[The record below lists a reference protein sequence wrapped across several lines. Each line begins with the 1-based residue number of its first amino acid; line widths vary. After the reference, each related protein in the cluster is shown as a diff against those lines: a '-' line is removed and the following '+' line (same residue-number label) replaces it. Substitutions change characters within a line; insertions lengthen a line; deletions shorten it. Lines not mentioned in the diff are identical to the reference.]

1 MIHRVSSKSKSSG
14 CFTTGSFF
22 LFPVSYGFESPRDF
36 RTFFNTDCSSV
47 YRVLLLS
54 VSISY
59 GSVSSRSE
67 SPGDFGTFFYAG
79 SSSQYFVSTEDF
91 GVLFTAGSS
100 FSLSESSR
108 SMLRNSGD
116 FGAFFIICFFTTQL
130 TEGSSTKDLV
140 GCSAS
145 FLTCLTLLL
154 YAI

>member
-116 FGAFFIICFFTTQL
+116 FGAFFIICFFTT
-130 TEGSSTKDLV
+130 
-140 GCSAS
+140 
-145 FLTCLTLLL
+145 
-154 YAI
+154 